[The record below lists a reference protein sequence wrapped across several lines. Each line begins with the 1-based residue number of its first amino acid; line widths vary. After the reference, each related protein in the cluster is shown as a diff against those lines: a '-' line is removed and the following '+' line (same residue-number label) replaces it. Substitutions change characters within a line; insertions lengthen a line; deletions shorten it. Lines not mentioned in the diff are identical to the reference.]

1 MLSLENIHTFYGK
14 IEALKGISLEVPRGN
29 IVTLIG
35 ANGAGKTTTLMTV
48 SGIIHPKRGE
58 IIFKGKDITELSPW
72 QITRLGISHIPEG
85 RRIFSRLT
93 VKENLELGA
102 FTRNDI
108 RLVSEDMKNVFELF
122 PVLKDRLTQLAGTLS
137 GGEQQMLAIG
147 RGLMSRPE
155 LLILDEPSLGLAPRL
170 VETVF
175 KTIIK
180 INQMGMTILLVEQN
194 ANMALKISNY
204 GYALETGKIVFHDI
218 SKNLL
223 QNDAVKRAYLGK
235 SECE

>member
-122 PVLKDRLTQLAGTLS
+122 PVLKDRLSQLAGTLS